1 MIIMTIKIG
10 SEKQISW
17 ANSIKEEILTTVTN
31 NLDIDLINKAYQVVE
46 DDFMK
51 RVQFF
56 YSPAVVKGVKGFK
69 EIELEEK
76 FEVEDEELAAMLED
90 FFNNFSIIDFLNNI
104 EHAAFFIDHR
114 GISDLGQYFRLFT
127 DAAIYNILT
136 KLGVEPAFKDERGF
150 DHFTYADYT
159 SNKYAMIYEKM

>member
-1 MIIMTIKIG
+1 MTIKIG

-17 ANSIKEEILTTVTN
+17 ANSIKEELLTTITN
-31 NLDIDLINKAYQVVE
+31 KLDTDRINKAYQSE

-56 YSPAVVKGVKGFK
+56 YSPSLTKGVKGFK
-69 EIELEEK
+69 ETGIK
-76 FEVEDEELAAMLED
+76 AKIKARDEELATMLED
-90 FFNNFSIIDFLNNI
+90 FFNNFSIIDCLNNI

-127 DAAIYNILT
+127 DAAIYNILV

>member
-1 MIIMTIKIG
+1 MTIKIG
-10 SEKQISW
+10 TEKQIAW
-17 ANSIKEEILTTVTN
+17 ATKIKEELLTTITN
-31 NLDIDLINKAYQVVE
+31 KLDTDLINKAYQVVE

-56 YSPAVVKGVKGFK
+56 YSPAVVKGVKGF
-69 EIELEEK
+69 EEAGIEEK
-76 FEVEDEELAAMLED
+76 FETEDEEVVTMLED

-104 EHAAFFIDHR
+104 EHASFFIDHR

-127 DAAIYNILT
+127 DAAIYNILV
-136 KLGVEPAFKDERGF
+136 KLGVEPSYKDERGF
-150 DHFTYADYT
+150 EHFTYADYT